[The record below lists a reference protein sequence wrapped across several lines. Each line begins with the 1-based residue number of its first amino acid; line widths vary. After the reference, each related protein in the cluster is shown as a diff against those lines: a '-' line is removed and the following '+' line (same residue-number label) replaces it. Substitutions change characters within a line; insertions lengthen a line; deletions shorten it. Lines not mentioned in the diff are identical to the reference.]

1 MDEKNIYHQHITQQ
15 KKKGATLPALPA
27 GSAATHAPA
36 ITAPAVHIEKAPD
49 AKEKR
54 TNVFLTN
61 APSDSGSA
69 ITDGGKDV
77 GVKSDNSGVRPEQ
90 PSVSESVRT
99 AAGYQPD
106 QRDDEDELRRRE
118 AEERRRREEDA
129 RRRRL
134 EEEEERKRREEE
146 ERRRQ
151 EEQDRR
157 MREEEELLRKQ
168 CEEQERSRN
177 QRETEEKKRL
187 EEDAEIRRKKDL
199 LLARMRAID
208 GGSDKPN
215 GVIITGGAVPPLTG
229 DKPKKVPIF
238 LQSDKPVNTE
248 PPQPKP
254 TNATTS
260 DDDIFSDASGG
271 RKKFSASS
279 KQSRNSYDFKQTV
292 ENLHHGLPAH
302 ASQESVQNEVAPKPE
317 VKDSVADD
325 VSFGSYKPTL
335 GRRAAAKRDNSKE
348 KDDVSFGSYNPSFG
362 AKKDTTRKSS
372 GLNFGAGKK
381 NSSEKEQNFGD
392 YNPSFGAAS
401 NKASSSQPNGDIVG
415 GRTSPARGRRG
426 KGFAGKGNSLFG
438 DDLFT
443 NEEAV
448 KPTGNPL
455 FGDSSSINKD
465 KSSYSWE
472 NKVNVGRRS
481 SQPQAQEDSLLP
493 RRKRLQSIGKSTET
507 NVRAVDNALDD
518 VDDDLEEVIL

>member
-1 MDEKNIYHQHITQQ
+1 M
-15 KKKGATLPALPA
+15 
-27 GSAATHAPA
+27 
-36 ITAPAVHIEKAPD
+36 
-49 AKEKR
+49 
-54 TNVFLTN
+54 
-61 APSDSGSA
+61 
-69 ITDGGKDV
+69 
-77 GVKSDNSGVRPEQ
+77 
-90 PSVSESVRT
+90 
-99 AAGYQPD
+99 
-106 QRDDEDELRRRE
+106 
-118 AEERRRREEDA
+118 
-129 RRRRL
+129 
-134 EEEEERKRREEE
+134 
-146 ERRRQ
+146 
-151 EEQDRR
+151 
-157 MREEEELLRKQ
+157 
-168 CEEQERSRN
+168 
-177 QRETEEKKRL
+177 
-187 EEDAEIRRKKDL
+187 
-199 LLARMRAID
+199 
-208 GGSDKPN
+208 
-215 GVIITGGAVPPLTG
+215 
-229 DKPKKVPIF
+229 
-238 LQSDKPVNTE
+238 SDKPVNTE
-248 PPQPKP
+248 SPQPKP

-372 GLNFGAGKK
+372 GLDFGAGKK

-426 KGFAGKGNSLFG
+426 KVSQ
-438 DDLFT
+438 
-443 NEEAV
+443 EAV

-465 KSSYSWE
+465 KSSYPWE

-481 SQPQAQEDSLLP
+481 SQPRAQEDSLLP

-518 VDDDLEEVIL
+518 VDDDIEEVIL

>member
-134 EEEEERKRREEE
+134 EEEEERKRGEEE

-151 EEQDRR
+151 EEHDRR

-168 CEEQERSRN
+168 REEQERSRN

-215 GVIITGGAVPPLTG
+215 GVIITGGAVPPLTE

-238 LQSDKPVNTE
+238 LQSDNPVKTE

-372 GLNFGAGKK
+372 GLDFGAGKK
-381 NSSEKEQNFGD
+381 NASEKEQNFG

-493 RRKRLQSIGKSTET
+493 RRKRLQSIGKSAET

-518 VDDDLEEVIL
+518 VDDDIEEVIL